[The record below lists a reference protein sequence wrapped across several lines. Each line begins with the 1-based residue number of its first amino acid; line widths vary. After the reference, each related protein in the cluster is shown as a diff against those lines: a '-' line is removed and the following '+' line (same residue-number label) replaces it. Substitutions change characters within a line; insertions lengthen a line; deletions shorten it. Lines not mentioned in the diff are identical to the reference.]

1 VTFDEPEFNV
11 RLKAS
16 VGVPFLRVYPG
27 TREFSV
33 ILTSNS
39 GSLRSHGKS
48 RVLKPVQADFVCVDT
63 VSTAYLRMLLFI

>member
-1 VTFDEPEFNV
+1 LGICLGTFDEPEFNV

-27 TREFSV
+27 RREFSV

-39 GSLRSHGKS
+39 GSLRSDGKS
-48 RVLKPVQADFVCVDT
+48 RVLKPV
-63 VSTAYLRMLLFI
+63 